1 MTDNELLLAISDIVE
16 KKIKAEVEPLKI
28 DMKSMKDDMKAM
40 ETGIRHDME
49 VMEGHLS
56 QRISK
61 VEMHLEQVTDPKIQ
75 WLAENYLP
83 AAKRFEKAAEQ
94 IESMKADID
103 VIKSV
108 VREHSEKLQKIS

>member
-28 DMKSMKDDMKAM
+28 DMKSMKDDMKIM
-40 ETGIRHDME
+40 EAN
-49 VMEGHLS
+49 LS